1 MGLMCRRALLCGS
14 KRGPPRHQQYMA
26 TRRWW
31 LSGCCIET
39 TREMAAWLMEAEGG
53 LATLCHASLRH
64 AGLPAEASDKPLPQ
78 HWATPG
84 SADVTTRT
92 DRFEGSAKRI
102 SGGHHRRDG
111 LSQADWALL
120 LFMASISSAFA
131 LRGQA
136 CHSSLMGSTC
146 EQAVV
151 KVCCKKCADRPSGVV
166 ATSDRSLILRQL

>member
-1 MGLMCRRALLCGS
+1 MCRRARLCGS

-39 TREMAAWLMEAEGG
+39 TREMAAWLIEAEGG
-53 LATLCHASLRH
+53 LATLCHASLQH

-92 DRFEGSAKRI
+92 NRIEDSARWIPGGYHRSSEGLESGKAKGSAVVHGQHFLGLRI
-102 SGGHHRRDG
+102 
-111 LSQADWALL
+111 
-120 LFMASISSAFA
+120 
-131 LRGQA
+131 
-136 CHSSLMGSTC
+136 T
-146 EQAVV
+146 
-151 KVCCKKCADRPSGVV
+151 RPSLSFVV
-166 ATSDRSLILRQL
+166 ERGAPVRERWSRVLQNLRTDHPVWSRLLTDH